1 MKALLEQIVKGI
13 VNNPEAVS
21 VEERDSV
28 DFPGLIILEVT
39 VDDPD
44 KGILIGRSGK
54 TINAIRDLIKISAIR
69 NQKRVKVLV
78 KEDENSRRERKER
91 LDSTN
96 NISSTDVQQKEE
108 TITEMNTDAGE
119 EVEDMLNDEV

>member
-13 VNNPEAVS
+13 VNNPDAVS
-21 VEERDSV
+21 VEERESV

-39 VDDPD
+39 VDDSD

-69 NQKRVKVLV
+69 NQMRVKVLV
-78 KEDENSRRERKER
+78 KEDERPGKENKRREE
-91 LDSTN
+91 
-96 NISSTDVQQKEE
+96 KEE
-108 TITEMNTDAGE
+108 VTPKEVDQQTSEMNTQASE

>member
-13 VNNPEAVS
+13 VNNPDAVS
-21 VEERDSV
+21 VEERESV

-39 VDDPD
+39 VDDSD

-78 KEDENSRRERKER
+78 KEDERPGKENRRREE
-91 LDSTN
+91 
-96 NISSTDVQQKEE
+96 KEE
-108 TITEMNTDAGE
+108 VTPKEVDQQTSEMNTQA
-119 EVEDMLNDEV
+119 

>member
-13 VNNPEAVS
+13 VNNPDAVS
-21 VEERDSV
+21 VEERESV

-39 VDDPD
+39 VDDSD

-78 KEDENSRRERKER
+78 KEDERPGKENRRREE
-91 LDSTN
+91 
-96 NISSTDVQQKEE
+96 KEE
-108 TITEMNTDAGE
+108 VTPKEVDQQTSEMNTQASE

>member
-78 KEDENSRRERKER
+78 KEDENSRRERKEK

-96 NISSTDVQQKEE
+96 NINSTDVQQKEE
-108 TITEMNTDAGE
+108 TVTEMNTDAGE